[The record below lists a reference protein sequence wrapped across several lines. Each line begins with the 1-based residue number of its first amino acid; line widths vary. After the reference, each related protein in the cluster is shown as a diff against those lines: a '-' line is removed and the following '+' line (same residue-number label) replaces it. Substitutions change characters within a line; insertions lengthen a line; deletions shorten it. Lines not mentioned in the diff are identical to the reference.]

1 MASTIQV
8 QAAANEILASA
19 REAAAAPAAATMAA
33 APAALV
39 PADFCALWK
48 QAKPVLEL
56 AATILAF
63 IAPPVAGT
71 LRGLI
76 KIGDQI
82 AQGMGCS

>member
-1 MASTIQV
+1 MASIQFKT
-8 QAAANEILASA
+8 AADEILASA
-19 REAAAAPAAATMAA
+19 REAAATPAAATMAA

-82 AQGMGCS
+82 AAGMGCT